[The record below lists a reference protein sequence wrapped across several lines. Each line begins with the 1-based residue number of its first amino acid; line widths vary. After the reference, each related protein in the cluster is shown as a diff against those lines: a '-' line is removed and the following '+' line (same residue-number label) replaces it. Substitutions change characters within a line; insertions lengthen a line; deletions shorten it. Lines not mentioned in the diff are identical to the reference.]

1 MSAEEFQCPDPFR
14 RMVVSWDGKH
24 TLPCCQGF
32 TLQIDGGSVVGDGR
46 EPALSLK
53 DVWASPNFERL
64 RASHRERTWDRLVP
78 EGEPICQGCAVT
90 KTTSK
95 IETFSV

>member
-1 MSAEEFQCPDPFR
+1 
-14 RMVVSWDGKH
+14 MVVSWDGKH

-32 TLQIDGGSVVGDGR
+32 TLQIDGGAVVPSES

-53 DVWASPNFERL
+53 EVWASANFDRL
-64 RASHRERTWDRLVP
+64 RASHRDRTWDRLVP
-78 EGEPICQGCAVT
+78 DGEPICQGCAVT
-90 KTTSK
+90 KTTAK